1 MKTINILFVASFLI
15 GTLVSNNVAVAQTSS
30 VSEDW
35 QQLGTHVVDYTLD
48 YDVIP
53 VTYKK
58 GTFTTLKFRVLD
70 GNINMHRCMV
80 TFENGDKQE
89 IEIKHQF
96 TANSEKTVDL
106 KGNNRIIEKITF
118 WYDTKNA
125 SSKKAVIEAW
135 GRK

>member
-1 MKTINILFVASFLI
+1 MKTINILFVVSFLI
-15 GTLVSNNVAVAQTSS
+15 GMLVSNNVAVAQTNS

-53 VTYKK
+53 VTHKK

-118 WYDTKNA
+118 WYDTKNT
-125 SSKKAVIEAW
+125 SSNKAVIEAW

>member
-1 MKTINILFVASFLI
+1 MKISTILLGAFFIAATLLSTRVAI
-15 GTLVSNNVAVAQTSS
+15 AQASS
-30 VSEDW
+30 GSEEW

-58 GTFTTLKFRVLD
+58 GAFTTLKFKVAD

-96 TANSEKTVDL
+96 IANSEKTVDL
-106 KGNNRIIEKITF
+106 KGNDRIIEKVTF

-125 SSKKAVIEAW
+125 SSKKAVVEVW

>member
-1 MKTINILFVASFLI
+1 MKKINVLFAILFMTV
-15 GTLVSNNVAVAQTSS
+15 TLVSSLVAKAQTSS
-30 VSEDW
+30 VAEDW
-35 QQLGTHVVDYTLD
+35 QQLGTHVVDYMLD

-58 GTFTTLKFRVLD
+58 GTFTTLKFRVTD
-70 GNINMHRCMV
+70 GNINMHRCMI
-80 TFENGDKQE
+80 TYENGDKQE

-96 TANSEKTVDL
+96 TANSEKVVDL

-125 SSKKAVIEAW
+125 SARKAVIEAW
-135 GRK
+135 GKK

>member
-1 MKTINILFVASFLI
+1 MKTINILFVVSFLI
-15 GTLVSNNVAVAQTSS
+15 GTLVSNKLAVAQTSS
-30 VSEDW
+30 VSEEW

>member
-1 MKTINILFVASFLI
+1 MKALRILFVGMTMIA
-15 GTLVSNNVAVAQTSS
+15 AVMYARAVYAQTSS
-30 VSEDW
+30 GPEDW
-35 QQLGTHVVDYTLD
+35 QMLGTHVVDYTLD

-58 GTFTTLKFRVLD
+58 GTFTTLKFRVTD
-70 GNINMHRCMV
+70 GNINMHRCMI
-80 TFENGDKQE
+80 TYENGDKQE

-96 TANSEKTVDL
+96 TANSEKVVDL

-125 SSKKAVIEAW
+125 SARKAVIEAW
-135 GRK
+135 GKK

>member
-1 MKTINILFVASFLI
+1 MKLINVLFVAFLVS
-15 GTLVSNNVAVAQTSS
+15 GTLVSTTVVTAQTSS

-58 GTFTTLKFRVLD
+58 GAFTSLKFRVVD

-96 TANSEKTVDL
+96 SANSEKTVDL

-125 SSKKAVIEAW
+125 SSRKAVIEAW

>member
-1 MKTINILFVASFLI
+1 MKTINILFVVSFLI

-106 KGNNRIIEKITF
+106 KGNTRIIEKITF

>member
-1 MKTINILFVASFLI
+1 MKAIKFMIVAMI
-15 GTLVSNNVAVAQTSS
+15 AIVAIVYSRIAIAQTSS
-30 VSEDW
+30 GAEEW
-35 QQLGTHVVDYTLD
+35 QLLGKHVVDYNLD
-48 YDVIP
+48 YDVMP

-58 GTFTTLKFRVLD
+58 GTFTTLRLKVND

-96 TANSEKTVDL
+96 TAGGEKTVDL

-118 WYDTKNA
+118 WYDTKNK
-125 SSKKAVIEAW
+125 SSQKATVEVWGKK
-135 GRK
+135 

>member
-1 MKTINILFVASFLI
+1 MKTISLLAACFVTLFALLNAP
-15 GTLVSNNVAVAQTSS
+15 GAQAQTNSG
-30 VSEDW
+30 SEEW

-58 GTFTTLKFRVLD
+58 GTFTSLKLRVTD
-70 GNINMHRCMV
+70 GNINMHRCMI
-80 TFENGDKQE
+80 TYENGDKQE

-96 TANSEKTVDL
+96 TANSEKVVDL
-106 KGNNRIIEKITF
+106 KGNNRIIEKVTF

-125 SSKKAVIEAW
+125 SSRKAAVEVWGKK
-135 GRK
+135 

>member
-1 MKTINILFVASFLI
+1 MKMIKTLFAVFFMIVTFTGA
-15 GTLVSNNVAVAQTSS
+15 NVAIGQTTSG
-30 VSEDW
+30 SEEW
-35 QQLGTHVVDYTLD
+35 QMLGTHAVDYTLD

-58 GTFTTLKFRVLD
+58 GAFTSLKFRVVD

>member
-1 MKTINILFVASFLI
+1 MKTINILFVVSFLI
-15 GTLVSNNVAVAQTSS
+15 GPLVSNNVAVAQTSS
-30 VSEDW
+30 VSEEW

>member
-1 MKTINILFVASFLI
+1 MKTLRILFVGLIFLAA
-15 GTLVSNNVAVAQTSS
+15 LANARVAEAQTSS
-30 VSEDW
+30 GSEDW
-35 QQLGTHVVDYTLD
+35 QMLGTHAVDYTLD

-58 GTFTTLKFRVLD
+58 GAFTSLKFRVVD

-96 TANSEKTVDL
+96 SANSEKTVDL

-125 SSKKAVIEAW
+125 SSRKAVIEAW

>member
-1 MKTINILFVASFLI
+1 MKLINVLFAAFIVT
-15 GTLVSNNVAVAQTSS
+15 GTLVNTNVVTAQTSS

-58 GTFTTLKFRVLD
+58 GTFTSLKFRVLD

>member
-1 MKTINILFVASFLI
+1 MRKITVVLSALVVAALMLS
-15 GTLVSNNVAVAQTSS
+15 TQVAIAQTSS
-30 VSEDW
+30 ASEEW
-35 QQLGTHVVDYTLD
+35 QQLGSHVVDYTLD

-58 GTFTTLKFRVLD
+58 GVFASLKFKVTD

-80 TFENGDKQE
+80 TFENGEKQE

-96 TANSEKTVDL
+96 TANSEKVVDL
-106 KGNNRIIEKITF
+106 KGNTRIIEKITF
-118 WYDTKNA
+118 WYDTKNS
-125 SSKKAVIEAW
+125 SSKKAIVEVW

>member
-1 MKTINILFVASFLI
+1 MKTINILFVVSFLI

>member
-1 MKTINILFVASFLI
+1 MKTINILFVVSFLI

-70 GNINMHRCMV
+70 GNINMHRCMI

>member
-1 MKTINILFVASFLI
+1 MKTINILFVVSFLI
-15 GTLVSNNVAVAQTSS
+15 GTLVGNDVAVAQTSS